1 MIKIVYFFK
10 KKSIKND
17 FYENFLKVSSYF
29 NYCLKFHYP
38 KKIITNRCMLK
49 MTFNDKIFKP
59 IFFYKKVNKNC
70 NTMFFFL
77 IKKNYNK

>member
-1 MIKIVYFFK
+1 
-10 KKSIKND
+10 
-17 FYENFLKVSSYF
+17 
-29 NYCLKFHYP
+29 
-38 KKIITNRCMLK
+38 MLK

-77 IKKNYNK
+77 IKKTITNEPTYI